1 MLSFPLMNESIA
13 TSVLRDRYRGVLL
26 ELAGKECQ

>member
-1 MLSFPLMNESIA
+1 MNESTA